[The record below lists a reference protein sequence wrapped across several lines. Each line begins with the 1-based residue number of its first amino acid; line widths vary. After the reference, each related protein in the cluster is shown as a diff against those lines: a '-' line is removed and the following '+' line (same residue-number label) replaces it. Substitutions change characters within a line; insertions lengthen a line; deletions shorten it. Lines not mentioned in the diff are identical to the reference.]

1 MHHVHDKEKFLTK
14 VFNKSSERT
23 KRKRLRSNMPLPEVI
38 LWSKLRCKGLGYKF
52 RRQYSV
58 EAFVVD
64 FCCLELRLA
73 IEVDGDSHY
82 TEDAI
87 IRDKERQRIIEHY
100 GFTFLRFTNREVYDN
115 IDGVLAMIMR
125 RIGELTLTSPTPPCQ
140 GGDLNQ

>member
-1 MHHVHDKEKFLTK
+1 MTK
-14 VFNKSSERT
+14 VFNKTSEKM
-23 KRKRLRSNMPLPEVI
+23 KRKQLRSNMPLPEVI
-38 LWSKLRCKGLGYKF
+38 LWPKLRGKGLGYKF

-100 GFTFLRFTNREVYDN
+100 GFTFLRFTNREVYEN
-115 IDGVLAMIMR
+115 IDGVVAMIMR
-125 RIGELTLTSPTPPCQ
+125 RMGELTLTSPTPPCQ
-140 GGDLNQ
+140 GGDLKQCGKK